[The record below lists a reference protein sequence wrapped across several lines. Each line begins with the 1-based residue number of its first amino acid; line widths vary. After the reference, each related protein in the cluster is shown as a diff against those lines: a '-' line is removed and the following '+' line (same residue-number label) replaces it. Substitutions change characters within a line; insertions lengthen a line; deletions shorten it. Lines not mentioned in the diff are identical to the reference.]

1 MLLIIILLFFN
12 NFTKN
17 YELKNDPIDVVMPCH
32 KKDIETL
39 DLCISSI
46 KKNVKNIRRII
57 VVSEEKLS
65 NNAEWF
71 AESNY
76 PFNKES
82 ISNEI
87 FKDNNKTVQYLN
99 NPKNRAGWIMK
110 QIFNLYHFRVI
121 PNLSSNI
128 LVIDCDTI
136 LLKPINFLNEKNGA
150 IFTLSSEYYKPYF
163 KHAKRLIP
171 RFKKVLEKYSG
182 ISHHMLFQKAVIE
195 DLLNKIEKY
204 NNLEPWKAIC
214 RAIDIN
220 EIWGSPIAEY
230 EIYSNF
236 AIQNSSQFSTRFLK
250 WTTSTTINPDY
261 FFENNYDFVT
271 FHYYERN

>member
-17 YELKNDPIDVVMPCH
+17 YELKNDPIDVVMTCH

-87 FKDNNKTVQYLN
+87 FKDNNKVIEYLN

-110 QIFNLYHFRVI
+110 QIFNL
-121 PNLSSNI
+121 
-128 LVIDCDTI
+128 
-136 LLKPINFLNEKNGA
+136 
-150 IFTLSSEYYKPYF
+150 
-163 KHAKRLIP
+163 
-171 RFKKVLEKYSG
+171 
-182 ISHHMLFQKAVIE
+182 
-195 DLLNKIEKY
+195 
-204 NNLEPWKAIC
+204 
-214 RAIDIN
+214 
-220 EIWGSPIAEY
+220 
-230 EIYSNF
+230 
-236 AIQNSSQFSTRFLK
+236 
-250 WTTSTTINPDY
+250 
-261 FFENNYDFVT
+261 
-271 FHYYERN
+271 